1 MYTQNEIMEKVEKFI
16 QAEGSQNAACA
27 KMGVSPSVISAVRK
41 GNYTGN
47 TEKIFAKLADY
58 FGVKAQAELTY
69 TEIEY
74 AETYISS
81 QVYKIIR
88 TAQIKGG
95 LAVAC
100 GDAGIGKTKAIKK
113 YIADHQNSI
122 CITVNPCLSSVKAI
136 LNMIADRIG
145 VTSEKSRDKLW
156 LGIVGKLKDG
166 MVLIFDES
174 QHLTLKTIEVLRSFS
189 DYFADKGQTL
199 GVVFIGNAETVNK
212 MGIKKAEFAQVLSR
226 TKQTKIYTTANVT
239 REDIKKL
246 FPIIAE
252 QDKEIDFLLRI
263 AQTRQAVRGA
273 VNLFS
278 NAYDNENIS
287 YAGLVAMAKFM
298 EMDF

>member
-47 TEKIFAKLADY
+47 TEKIFAKLAEY
-58 FGVKAQAELTY
+58 FGVKSQAELTY

-145 VTSEKSRDKLW
+145 VTNER
-156 LGIVGKLKDG
+156 
-166 MVLIFDES
+166 
-174 QHLTLKTIEVLRSFS
+174 
-189 DYFADKGQTL
+189 L
-199 GVVFIGNAETVNK
+199 GVNRRHVPVDYLQSLPDSQDRKVF
-212 MGIKKAEFAQVLSR
+212 
-226 TKQTKIYTTANVT
+226 
-239 REDIKKL
+239 L
-246 FPIIAE
+246 FPVSTA
-252 QDKEIDFLLRI
+252 FLLPP
-263 AQTRQAVRGA
+263 
-273 VNLFS
+273 
-278 NAYDNENIS
+278 ENTK
-287 YAGLVAMAKFM
+287 ARPPKKGGRVCFM
-298 EMDF
+298 